1 MAYLLCGQIGFS
13 ELKQQALSFASA
25 NQFIPTMA
33 NNPGQGGAFFKT
45 KLSIL
50 NVTDFNYSVVITF
63 FSKTGKSPQ
72 QSFQLKAREMRTWDN
87 FLEAFGYQGAGA
99 VEFDSWFDPP
109 GGSDDFE
116 FILSSE
122 TYTDSPNGRYKTVVW
137 SGENIGTTFPAYSP
151 GVSVGPEQRTNLG
164 CYNSSS
170 AQTVIAELHSASGRT
185 HEATNLAP
193 GGSDRFR
200 SGALDICVIDSVAAK
215 SYPIFLVDQGW
226 NQIPLPDP
234 VVDGYVHWI
243 PQSSCSCWAVV
254 VDNRSNDGSF
264 IPASEYIQ

>member
-1 MAYLLCGQIGFS
+1 
-13 ELKQQALSFASA
+13 
-25 NQFIPTMA
+25 MA

-122 TYTDSPNGRYKTVVW
+122 TYTDSPNGRYRTL
-137 SGENIGTTFPAYSP
+137 
-151 GVSVGPEQRTNLG
+151 VGQAKI
-164 CYNSSS
+164 S
-170 AQTVIAELHSASGRT
+170 AQLSPHIVLGFQSVQNNARISDVIILLQRRPSLPSCIRR
-185 HEATNLAP
+185 P
-193 GGSDRFR
+193 GER
-200 SGALDICVIDSVAAK
+200 
-215 SYPIFLVDQGW
+215 
-226 NQIPLPDP
+226 
-234 VVDGYVHWI
+234 
-243 PQSSCSCWAVV
+243 
-254 VDNRSNDGSF
+254 
-264 IPASEYIQ
+264 

>member
-1 MAYLLCGQIGFS
+1 MKTRKAVELAGVAYLLCGQIGFS

-185 HEATNLAP
+185 L
-193 GGSDRFR
+193 
-200 SGALDICVIDSVAAK
+200 K